1 MIMLLRIIKNGFI
14 NFIRN
19 GVLSFASTTIMVLTL
34 LSLSVFF
41 IVNIVLN
48 TGIQAIQNKIDVSA
62 YIQDTAKETE
72 IIDLQSKLA
81 SLPEVR
87 SVKYVSKQEAL
98 ERYKQQNV
106 NNQKLLDSLTGIDNP
121 LPASLEIKVYDPSKL
136 EQVTKI
142 FDKDEYKPI
151 VRKVSYKENKIVI
164 DKLFSATE
172 FIKKVGFA
180 ATAIFALVA
189 LIIVYNTIRIA
200 IFSQSNDIEV
210 MRLVGATNWYIR
222 GPFVFEGALYGII
235 ATIISMVSL
244 GAILYY
250 AGPSLGNYFGGV
262 GTDVTSYLY
271 DNAFTILL
279 LQLAIGMTIGILSS
293 TLALRKYLKFQS

>member
-1 MIMLLRIIKNGFI
+1 MIGFWRVIKNGI
-14 NFIRN
+14 LNFVRN

-34 LSLSVFF
+34 LTLSVFF

-48 TGIQAIQNKIDVSA
+48 TGIEAIQNKIDVSA
-62 YIQDTAKETE
+62 YLQDTAKETQ
-72 IIDLQSKLA
+72 IIELQNKLA
-81 SLPEVR
+81 SLSEVK

-106 NNQKLLDSLTGIDNP
+106 NNQKLLESLQGIDNP
-121 LPASLEIKVYDPSKL
+121 LPASLEVKVYDPSKL
-136 EQVTKI
+136 DLVTKT
-142 FDKDEYKPI
+142 FDEDPYKPL

-172 FIKKVGFA
+172 FIKKVGVG
-180 ATAIFALVA
+180 ATIIFALVA
-189 LIIVYNTIRIA
+189 LVIVYNTIRIA
-200 IFSQSNDIEV
+200 IFSQSNDIEI

-235 ATIISMVSL
+235 ATIISMIAL
-244 GAILYY
+244 GAILFYT
-250 AGPSLGNYFGGV
+250 GPALGNYFGGV

-271 DNAFTILL
+271 DNAITILL
-279 LQLAIGMTIGILSS
+279 LQLAIGVAIGVISS
-293 TLALRKYLKFQS
+293 MLALRKYLKI